1 MSAVNIFL
9 FEFKHF
15 SKSKAKMI
23 AYLLFVF
30 ACVVSLYNGFYL
42 FDKQKNTIKTIELK
56 KQESIKKI
64 ISWYDEGKKG
74 PADRPW
80 IDITTPFWALWNTPT
95 YTIKKPSTLLPFGIG
110 QAEQYGYYK
119 KVTNWSSTY
128 DNDMV
133 EELAN
138 PERLVNG
145 NIDFSFMIIFLLP
158 ILLIILLFNINGLE
172 KDLNFN
178 KLISIQVGN
187 ISKWLLVRVSFYV
200 VFLIVTVLVLVLF
213 SVFINSPFDI
223 LSLNLLSLMLLAILY
238 IIFWAVI
245 FYFIVLKSRGSS
257 TQAFAMISVW
267 LVLCV
272 IVPGAVHQ
280 YVSLQYPANLMTN
293 YLDVNRKEAY
303 EVYELSPD
311 SLGKRLI
318 EIYPPLT
325 TTLHGEDST
334 MSEEIVNNTVSA
346 IINQMNKKGIQKIE
360 YQNDLKNK
368 FITSS
373 YYFNPVTYF
382 QNTWNKITQTDYS
395 AYKNY
400 RKQVQEAIDKKI
412 ELLVFECWEKKK
424 VDKQVYENYLKKC
437 IN

>member
-1 MSAVNIFL
+1 MRALNIFL

-23 AYLLFVF
+23 AYLLFVV

-42 FDKQKNTIKTIELK
+42 FNKQEDTIKSIELK

-64 ISWYDEGKKG
+64 YSWYDEGKKG

-80 IDITTPFWALWNTPT
+80 IDITTPFWALWNAPT

-119 KVTNWSSTY
+119 RVTNWSSTY

-145 NIDFSFMIIFLLP
+145 NIDFSFIILFLLP
-158 ILLIILLFNINGLE
+158 ILLIIFLYNLNGLE
-172 KDLNFN
+172 KDFNFN

-187 ISKWLLVRVSFYV
+187 ISKWLFVRVSFYV
-200 VFLIVTVLVLVLF
+200 VFLIVTVVILVLF
-213 SVFINSPFDI
+213 SAFINSPFDI
-223 LSLNLLSLMLLAILY
+223 FSLKLLSLILLAILY
-238 IIFWAVI
+238 IVFWSII
-245 FYFIVLKSRGSS
+245 FYYIVLKSKGSS
-257 TQAFAMISVW
+257 SQAFTMISVW
-267 LVLCV
+267 LLLCV
-272 IVPGAVHQ
+272 IIPGAVHQ
-280 YVSLQYPANLMTN
+280 YVSLKHPANLMTN

-303 EVYELSPD
+303 EIYELSPD

-318 EIYPPLT
+318 EIYPALT
-325 TTLHGEDST
+325 TTLNGKDST
-334 MSEEIVNNTVSA
+334 VSEEIVNNTVSA
-346 IINQMNKKGIQKIE
+346 IINQMNKKAIEKSE
-360 YQNDLKNK
+360 YQNDVKNK
-368 FITSS
+368 LITSS

-382 QNTWNKITQTDYS
+382 QNTWNKITQTDYG

-400 RKQVQEAIDKKI
+400 RMQVQEAIDKKI

-424 VDKQVYENYLKKC
+424 VDKQVYENYLKKL
-437 IN
+437 N

>member
-1 MSAVNIFL
+1 
-9 FEFKHF
+9 
-15 SKSKAKMI
+15 
-23 AYLLFVF
+23 
-30 ACVVSLYNGFYL
+30 
-42 FDKQKNTIKTIELK
+42 
-56 KQESIKKI
+56 
-64 ISWYDEGKKG
+64 
-74 PADRPW
+74 
-80 IDITTPFWALWNTPT
+80 
-95 YTIKKPSTLLPFGIG
+95 
-110 QAEQYGYYK
+110 
-119 KVTNWSSTY
+119 
-128 DNDMV
+128 
-133 EELAN
+133 
-138 PERLVNG
+138 
-145 NIDFSFMIIFLLP
+145 
-158 ILLIILLFNINGLE
+158 
-172 KDLNFN
+172 
-178 KLISIQVGN
+178 
-187 ISKWLLVRVSFYV
+187 
-200 VFLIVTVLVLVLF
+200 
-213 SVFINSPFDI
+213 
-223 LSLNLLSLMLLAILY
+223 
-238 IIFWAVI
+238 
-245 FYFIVLKSRGSS
+245 
-257 TQAFAMISVW
+257 
-267 LVLCV
+267 
-272 IVPGAVHQ
+272 
-280 YVSLQYPANLMTN
+280 MTN

-346 IINQMNKKGIQKIE
+346 IINQMNKKAIQKIE
-360 YQNDLKNK
+360 YQNDVKNK